1 MIGEKYG
8 IMQLAMDLRR
18 LAADY
23 PFVEVGTIGCSV
35 LGQPLYALRIGSG
48 PFRWH
53 FNGSCHGNEWITTPL
68 LVKFA
73 YDYAFAACTRG
84 TVGGMDAHNLLR
96 RNTLWIVPMLNPD
109 GVEWVLQGLASSDW
123 KANARGV
130 DLNDQFPA
138 YWEEE
143 RQRRQVQL
151 PGPRDYGGPAPL
163 SEPEARA
170 LADWTVRMDFHA
182 VLSLHTQGEEVY
194 WNYRDYEPPCSQEW
208 AGRLADAAGYR
219 AVALTGSDAGYK
231 DWFLQAFRRPGFTV
245 EAGSGVNPL
254 PAGDFPAISQ
264 RLNRLFAQA
273 LDLSPP

>member
-1 MIGEKYG
+1 
-8 IMQLAMDLRR
+8 MQLSMDLRR

-53 FNGSCHGNEWITTPL
+53 FNGSCHANEWITTPL

-73 YDYAFAACTRG
+73 YDYAFAACSRG
-84 TVGGMDAHNLLR
+84 TVGGIDAHNLLR

-109 GVEWVLQGLASSDW
+109 GVEWVLQGLAPSDW

-170 LADWTVRMDFHA
+170 LADWTVQMDFHA
-182 VLSLHTQGEEVY
+182 VLALHTQGEEVY

-245 EAGSGVNPL
+245 EAGSGANPL